1 MLRRYGVMSSPR
13 RALRV
18 LACEGALCA
27 GQLLL
32 DRTGHGVAGRV
43 EGWRAGAG
51 LERRKIGAAPLLDAL
66 TAREALRLRRRR
78 RE

>member
-32 DRTGHGVAGRV
+32 DRTGRGVAGRI

-51 LERRKIGAAPLLDAL
+51 LERREVGDAPLLEI